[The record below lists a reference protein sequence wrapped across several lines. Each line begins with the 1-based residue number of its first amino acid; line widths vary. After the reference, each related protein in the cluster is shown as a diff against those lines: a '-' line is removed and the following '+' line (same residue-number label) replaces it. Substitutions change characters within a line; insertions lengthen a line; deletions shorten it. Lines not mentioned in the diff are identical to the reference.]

1 MVCTAAAPARKEP
14 SRQMT
19 LLPTKKFWDP
29 IKIRDRTSCRQAV
42 AACRGEH
49 WKENSVY
56 RSCGLLHLPSK
67 MKRLFLS
74 YHQETAAPSRGE
86 AAGDLGG
93 GRRESAPFLLL
104 RRLEDGRG
112 EAVPS
117 AAHPLLQQQVRRDRR
132 LPVRSEVYV
141 EDAQRIGGTRHSLGA
156 CTTLLSSI
164 GSFSISADFVLVQ
177 YIHVTCM

>member
-1 MVCTAAAPARKEP
+1 
-14 SRQMT
+14 
-19 LLPTKKFWDP
+19 
-29 IKIRDRTSCRQAV
+29 
-42 AACRGEH
+42 
-49 WKENSVY
+49 
-56 RSCGLLHLPSK
+56 